1 MDVVQFAKRGVKT
14 RTDALTSFLVPDV
27 SLAQVR
33 PSLLLL
39 FLSHRINI
47 RFQVRVSVHQISN
60 VVCAVKDC

>member
-14 RTDALTSFLVPDV
+14 RTDALTSFLVPD

-60 VVCAVKDC
+60 VACAVKDC